1 MKNFKLFIFDEDRV
15 KLIDKFQKFNYVHID
30 ESKIDQDLSEDDFT
44 RPRSSE
50 DLIEI
55 DDKIK
60 RSKEDIDLLL
70 QFKEK
75 ENPIKAMK
83 DGVKNITLEE
93 LAARAMTFPFEKID
107 GEIKVLVDE
116 KDKNNSKIQN
126 IDSKIGELKPWENLS
141 SSLSRINDMG
151 AVNIYTGTIS
161 SNHVAEFE
169 SEFIKNELAYIER
182 VSKDKNFYYYLM
194 IVEKSIDENIRSLF
208 STYGFT
214 PINIKAD
221 GKVKDKIDSYERDK
235 EFLYEKNKNIEED
248 LKTYLKYLED
258 FKFSYEFY
266 RNEKIKIMSE
276 RKFLKTTELDL
287 IEGYV
292 PSEKLEDFENE
303 VKKADKP
310 ILVDFYADW
319 CGPCQMQGPIVEKLA
334 KENDSFKVGKV
345 NVDEQQELAMEY
357 GVMSIPTLMV
367 VKNGEITYKET
378 GVLQENAILDLMK

>member
-1 MKNFKLFIFDEDRV
+1 MAIVNMKNFKLFIFDEDRV

-30 ESKIDQDLSEDDFT
+30 ESKIDHDLSEDDFT

-107 GEIKVLVDE
+107 GEIKALVDE

-151 AVNIYTGTIS
+151 SVNIYTGTIS
-161 SNHVAEFE
+161 SNHAAEFE

-208 STYGFT
+208 STYGF
-214 PINIKAD
+214 K
-221 GKVKDKIDSYERDK
+221 R
-235 EFLYEKNKNIEED
+235 
-248 LKTYLKYLED
+248 
-258 FKFSYEFY
+258 
-266 RNEKIKIMSE
+266 
-276 RKFLKTTELDL
+276 L
-287 IEGYV
+287 I
-292 PSEKLEDFENE
+292 
-303 VKKADKP
+303 
-310 ILVDFYADW
+310 
-319 CGPCQMQGPIVEKLA
+319 
-334 KENDSFKVGKV
+334 
-345 NVDEQQELAMEY
+345 
-357 GVMSIPTLMV
+357 
-367 VKNGEITYKET
+367 
-378 GVLQENAILDLMK
+378 

>member
-1 MKNFKLFIFDEDRV
+1 MAIVNMKKFKLFIFDRDRA

-30 ESKIDQDLSEDDFT
+30 ESRFDADFSEDDFT

-75 ENPIKAMK
+75 ENPLKAMK
-83 DGVKNITLEE
+83 EGVEDISLEE
-93 LAARAMTFPFEKID
+93 LSARALEFPFEKID
-107 GEIKVLVDE
+107 DQIKALVDA

-126 IDSKIGELKPWENLS
+126 IDSKIGELKPWEDLS
-141 SSLSRINDMG
+141 SSLDGMNNMG
-151 AVNIYTGTIS
+151 SVNIYTGTIS
-161 SNHVAEFE
+161 SNHAAEFE
-169 SEFIKNELAYIER
+169 SEFIKNDLAYLDR

-194 IVEKSIDENIRSLF
+194 IVENSVDEKIKSLF
-208 STYGFT
+208 SSYGFT

-221 GKVKDKIDSYERDK
+221 GKVKDKIESYERDK

-266 RNEKIKIMSE
+266 RNEK
-276 RKFLKTTELDL
+276 
-287 IEGYV
+287 
-292 PSEKLEDFENE
+292 N
-303 VKKADKP
+303 
-310 ILVDFYADW
+310 
-319 CGPCQMQGPIVEKLA
+319 
-334 KENDSFKVGKV
+334 
-345 NVDEQQELAMEY
+345 
-357 GVMSIPTLMV
+357 
-367 VKNGEITYKET
+367 
-378 GVLQENAILDLMK
+378 